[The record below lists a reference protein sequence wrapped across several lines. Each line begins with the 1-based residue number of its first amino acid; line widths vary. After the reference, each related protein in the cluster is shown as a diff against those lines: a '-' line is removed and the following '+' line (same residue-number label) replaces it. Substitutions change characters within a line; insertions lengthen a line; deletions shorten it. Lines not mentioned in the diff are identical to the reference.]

1 MIVLG
6 HYELEILRH
15 TVGADRHVKK
25 RDWGYRN
32 RYAASSTS
40 DVMKSLR
47 WLESEGLMAQG
58 EATSNL
64 IFFHATEAGCRAA
77 GLSKKQTARALER

>member
-1 MIVLG
+1 MIMLYQY
-6 HYELEILRH
+6 HLDILRH
-15 TVGADRHVKK
+15 TLGADRHVKK

-40 DVMKSLR
+40 DVIKHLR
-47 WLESEGLMAQG
+47 WLEKEGLMKQG

-64 IFFHATEAGCRAA
+64 IFFHATYAGCRAA